1 MNTKKFSDA
10 MSEIDGRYVDEALN
24 YKKKVKKPVWI
35 KWGAMAACL
44 CLMLVAGVT
53 SLQRGS
59 STIPDPEKVQV
70 PNPIIEAATLEEME
84 RYLDFDV
91 PVLDK
96 EIKLYSVY
104 IEDDDPAMG
113 QITYADGSEFRIRY
127 GSGDISG
134 IFGSTLEGSK
144 EINGIKVEYYKY
156 KEITYAIWEQSG
168 FTFSYV
174 YTNDGDT
181 DVEALIRQYK

>member
-104 IEDDDPAMG
+104 IEDDYPAM
-113 QITYADGSEFRIRY
+113 
-127 GSGDISG
+127 
-134 IFGSTLEGSK
+134 
-144 EINGIKVEYYKY
+144 
-156 KEITYAIWEQSG
+156 
-168 FTFSYV
+168 
-174 YTNDGDT
+174 
-181 DVEALIRQYK
+181 

>member
-10 MSEIDGRYVDEALN
+10 MSEIDSKYVDEALN

-44 CLMLVAGVT
+44 CLMLVGSVMF
-53 SLQRGS
+53 LQNGN
-59 STIPDPEKVQV
+59 STIPNPEKVEI
-70 PNPIIEAATLEEME
+70 PNPIIEVTTVEEME
-84 RYLDFDV
+84 HYLDFDV

-96 EIKLYSVY
+96 EIKSYSVL
-104 IEDDDPAMG
+104 IEDDYPTMG
-113 QITYADGSEFRIRY
+113 QIIYADGSEFRIKY

-134 IFGSTLEGSK
+134 ISGSTLEKSK

-156 KEITYAIWEQSG
+156 AETTYAIWEKNG

-174 YTNDGDT
+174 YTNNGDT
-181 DVEALIRQYK
+181 DVEFLIQQYK